1 LSKPQSDCKI
11 ISYYIKNFTAYKMN
25 CSCPDITEDTKKLF
39 ESEHIPALLR
49 NEFGN
54 TGYKYGLVIG
64 RNVPVTISVFRYNEE
79 EGTYFLSGTGW
90 SSLTLTFD
98 NDTDTTTTVKTTFQL
113 TLVDQGQFDPD
124 YIPGSGPT
132 VLPNTDLCERYQCVY
147 PESELNK
154 LAVYEWVVG
163 ELTADDGE
171 MLSRCVFKVL
181 GGQ

>member
-1 LSKPQSDCKI
+1 
-11 ISYYIKNFTAYKMN
+11 MN
-25 CSCPDITEDTKKLF
+25 CCYTDITEDTKKLF
-39 ESEHIPALLR
+39 ESEHYPELLR
-49 NEFGN
+49 NELGN

-64 RNVPVTISVFRYNEE
+64 RNVPVTIPVFRYNEE
-79 EGTYFLSGTGW
+79 EETYSLSNTGW
-90 SSLTLTFD
+90 SALTLTFD
-98 NDTDTTTTVKTTFQL
+98 NDTDTTTTVKATFQL
-113 TLVDQGQFDPD
+113 TLIDPGAFDPN

-132 VLPNTDLCERYQCVY
+132 VLPDIDLCERFQCVY

-171 MLSRCVFKVL
+171 MISRCVFKVL

>member
-1 LSKPQSDCKI
+1 
-11 ISYYIKNFTAYKMN
+11 MN
-25 CSCPDITEDTKKLF
+25 CNPPGITEDTKKLF
-39 ESEHIPALLR
+39 ESEHIPELLR

-54 TGYKYGLVIG
+54 TGYEYGLIIG
-64 RNVPVTISVFRYNEE
+64 RNVPVTIPVFKYNEK
-79 EGTYFLSGTGW
+79 EGTYSLSNTGW

-98 NDTDTTTTVKTTFQL
+98 NDTDTTTTVKATFQL
-113 TLVDQGQFDPD
+113 TLIDPGAFDPN
-124 YIPGSGPT
+124 YIPGSGPA
-132 VLPNTDLCERYQCVY
+132 VLPNINLCERFQCVY

-154 LAVYEWVVG
+154 LSVYEWVVG

>member
-1 LSKPQSDCKI
+1 
-11 ISYYIKNFTAYKMN
+11 MN
-25 CSCPDITEDTKKLF
+25 CNPPGITEDTKKLF
-39 ESEHIPALLR
+39 ESEHNPKLLR

-54 TGYKYGLVIG
+54 TGYEYGLVIG
-64 RNVPVTISVFRYNEE
+64 RNVPVTIVILDYNEQ
-79 EGTYFLSGTGW
+79 EGSYSLSGTGW
-90 SSLTLTFD
+90 STLTLTFD
-98 NDTDTTTTVKTTFQL
+98 NDTDTTTTVKATFQL
-113 TLVDQGQFDPD
+113 TLVDQGGFDPD

-163 ELTADDGE
+163 ELTADNGK